1 MNNEMLPASFR
12 DPAGFLFQRD
22 GSLYR
27 QVNQAGR
34 ADYDRF
40 MISGLYQRLVSE
52 RLVIPHQEVDIPLAR
67 PDVCHKV
74 LKPQQVPFISYPYEW
89 GFSQYRDAALA
100 TLRIQQIALE
110 YNQSLKDA
118 SAYNIQF
125 FQSRPTLI
133 DTLSF
138 EEYAEGSPWVAYR
151 QFCQHFLA
159 PLSLMATR
167 DVRLG
172 QLMRIYIDGI
182 PLDLA
187 SHLLP
192 GRTRWISPL
201 LLHIHL
207 HAANQRKHSAGGA
220 APANLQF
227 SRNAMIGLLESLDGG
242 IQHLSRKFNQTEWGD
257 YYDNTNYSEE
267 GLLHKAALVEEFLDQ
282 VHPRTLWDL
291 GANTGHFSRL
301 ASQRGIQTVAFD
313 IDPLAVEKGYLAS
326 RAAGDEHLLNLLLD
340 LTNPSPSLGWSNH
353 ERLSLLE
360 RGPVDAVMALALVH
374 HLAISNNV
382 PLKQLAEFFAGLGR
396 WLIIEFIPKD
406 DSQVQRLLATR
417 KDIFPE
423 YIPEEFEAAFGEK
436 FYILRR
442 EPIQGSKR
450 VLYLMERIR
459 E

>member
-1 MNNEMLPASFR
+1 MNNERLPASFR
-12 DPAGFLFQRD
+12 DPAGFLFLRE

-27 QVNQAGR
+27 QINQAGR

-40 MISGLYQRLVSE
+40 MNSGLYQRLVSE
-52 RLVIPHQEVDIPLAR
+52 RLIIPHQEVDIPPAR
-67 PDVCHKV
+67 PDLCHKV

-125 FQSRPTLI
+125 FQGRPTLI

-151 QFCQHFLA
+151 QFCQHFMA

-182 PLDLA
+182 PLDLT

-192 GRTRWISPL
+192 YRTRWIGPL

-220 APANLQF
+220 APTNLQF
-227 SRNAMIGLLESLDGG
+227 SRNAMIGLLESLDGS
-242 IQHLSRKFNQTEWGD
+242 IRQLSRKFNQTEWGD

-267 GLLHKAALVEEFLDQ
+267 GMLHKAVLVEEFLDQ
-282 VHPRTLWDL
+282 IHPRTLWDL

-340 LTNPSPSLGWSNH
+340 LTNPSPSLGWNNR

-382 PLKQLAEFFAGLGR
+382 PLKQLVEFFAGLGR

-423 YIPEEFEAAFGEK
+423 YSPDGFEAAFGEK
-436 FYILRR
+436 FSILRR
-442 EPIQGSKR
+442 EPIHGSKR
-450 VLYLMERIR
+450 VLYLMERIQ